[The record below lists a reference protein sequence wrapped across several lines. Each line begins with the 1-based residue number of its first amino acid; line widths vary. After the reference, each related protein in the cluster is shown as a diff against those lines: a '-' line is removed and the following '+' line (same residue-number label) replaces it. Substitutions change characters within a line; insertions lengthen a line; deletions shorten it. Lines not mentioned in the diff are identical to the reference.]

1 MVTNNL
7 VEKDKEPKQTFSSF
21 LVQKKKGIIP
31 VLGENAATRFIAAV
45 TAAVST
51 NPALAECDNAS
62 LLSGAL
68 LGESFKLAHSP
79 SLGQYY
85 LVPFHDKNAGVKKAQ
100 FILGVKGWKTLALRS
115 NQYRKVLT
123 IPVKQG
129 EFKGLDPLTAEP
141 VIRFITDL
149 DARETLPVVG
159 YYAYYELLNGYSQSL
174 FWSYD
179 YTLAHADRYSQ
190 AFSVNAVQTDKL
202 TKVSYA
208 DYKLGKY
215 PKKDEW
221 KYSSFWY
228 KNFDEMACGKVLK
241 KLLSDGAPL
250 SLEMQNAIA
259 ADDRVIH
266 LNENNTFDYQNG
278 ETQTDVIVED
288 VPQEDNTNAQ
298 NVLEPQTQADKPT
311 EQLKSKQA
319 VKAKTTAKTAKTITN
334 EQEDN
339 LDDNPENFFF
349 N

>member
-1 MVTNNL
+1 MITNNL
-7 VEKDKEPKQTFSSF
+7 EKKEKQPQPPFSSF

-51 NPALAECDNAS
+51 NPSLNDCDYTS

-79 SLGQYY
+79 ALGQYY
-85 LVPFHDKNAGVKKAQ
+85 LVPFNDKKAGVTKAQ

-115 NQYRKVLT
+115 NQYRKIFA

-129 EFKGLDPLTAEP
+129 EFKGLDPLTSEP
-141 VIRFITDL
+141 IIRFISDFET
-149 DARETLPVVG
+149 RETLPVVG

-174 FWSYD
+174 YWTYE
-179 YTLAHADRYSQ
+179 YALNHADRYSQ
-190 AFSVNAVQTDKL
+190 AFSVNAVNTDKL
-202 TKVSYA
+202 SKVSYA

-250 SLEMQNAIA
+250 SLEMQNAIT
-259 ADDRVIH
+259 ADDHVVN
-266 LNENNTFDYQNG
+266 LNENNTFDYNNG
-278 ETQTDVIVED
+278 ETLTDAVVED
-288 VPQEDNTNAQ
+288 VPQNDNTNAQ
-298 NVLEPQTQADKPT
+298 NDLEPQTQEDKST
-311 EQLKSKQA
+311 NQLKGKQA
-319 VKAKTTAKTAKTITN
+319 VKTKQTAKTN
-334 EQEDN
+334 VEQDDDLVN
-339 LDDNPENFFF
+339 ADNPENFFF